1 MQELY
6 NSKSFNQEI
15 GMKEKILAI
24 LSDIR
29 PDIEFENE
37 ENLVSDGLLES
48 FDLVQLVATLEE
60 EFDVE
65 IGGRNITK
73 ENFDSLDRITMLMES
88 LTK

>member
-1 MQELY
+1 
-6 NSKSFNQEI
+6 
-15 GMKEKILAI
+15 MKEKILAI

-29 PDIEFENE
+29 PDIDFEDE

-60 EFDVE
+60 DFGVE

-73 ENFDSLDRITMLMES
+73 ENFDSLDKIVSLMES
-88 LTK
+88 LQK

>member
-1 MQELY
+1 
-6 NSKSFNQEI
+6 
-15 GMKEKILAI
+15 MKDKILAI

-73 ENFDSLDRITMLMES
+73 ENFDSLDKIVSLMES
-88 LTK
+88 LQK

>member
-1 MQELY
+1 
-6 NSKSFNQEI
+6 
-15 GMKEKILAI
+15 MKEKILAI

-37 ENLVSDGLLES
+37 ENLVSDGVLES
-48 FDLVQLVATLEE
+48 FDLVQLVAALEE

-73 ENFDSLDRITMLMES
+73 ENFDSLDRIAQLMES

>member
-1 MQELY
+1 
-6 NSKSFNQEI
+6 
-15 GMKEKILAI
+15 MKEKILAI

-29 PDIEFENE
+29 PDIEFDNE
-37 ENLVSDGLLES
+37 ENLVSDGILES

-73 ENFDSLDRITMLMES
+73 ENFDSLDRIALLMES

>member
-1 MQELY
+1 
-6 NSKSFNQEI
+6 
-15 GMKEKILAI
+15 MKEKILAI

-37 ENLVSDGLLES
+37 ENLVSDGILES

-73 ENFDSLDRITMLMES
+73 ENFDSLDRIVKLMEG

>member
-1 MQELY
+1 
-6 NSKSFNQEI
+6 
-15 GMKEKILAI
+15 MKEKILAI

>member
-1 MQELY
+1 
-6 NSKSFNQEI
+6 
-15 GMKEKILAI
+15 MKEKILAI

-37 ENLVSDGLLES
+37 EKLVSEGLLES

-73 ENFDSLDRITMLMES
+73 ENFDSLDRIAKLMES

>member
-1 MQELY
+1 
-6 NSKSFNQEI
+6 
-15 GMKEKILAI
+15 MKEKILAI

-73 ENFDSLDRITMLMES
+73 ENFDSLDRIVSLMES
-88 LTK
+88 LTR

>member
-1 MQELY
+1 
-6 NSKSFNQEI
+6 
-15 GMKEKILAI
+15 MKEKILTI

-37 ENLVSDGLLES
+37 ENLVSDGILES
-48 FDLVQLVATLEE
+48 FDLVQLVAALEE

-73 ENFDSLDRITMLMES
+73 ENFDSLDRITALMES

>member
-1 MQELY
+1 
-6 NSKSFNQEI
+6 
-15 GMKEKILAI
+15 MKDKILAI

-37 ENLVSDGLLES
+37 KNLVSDGLLES

-73 ENFDSLDRITMLMES
+73 ENFDSLDRIVSLMES
-88 LTK
+88 LQK

>member
-1 MQELY
+1 
-6 NSKSFNQEI
+6 
-15 GMKEKILAI
+15 MKDKILAI

-73 ENFDSLDRITMLMES
+73 ENFDSLDRIVSLMES
-88 LTK
+88 LQK

>member
-1 MQELY
+1 
-6 NSKSFNQEI
+6 
-15 GMKEKILAI
+15 MKEKILAI

-29 PDIEFENE
+29 PDIEFESE

-73 ENFDSLDRITMLMES
+73 ENFDSLDRIVSLMES
-88 LTK
+88 LTR

>member
-1 MQELY
+1 M
-6 NSKSFNQEI
+6 
-15 GMKEKILAI
+15 
-24 LSDIR
+24 SDIR
-29 PDIEFENE
+29 PDIDFEDE

-73 ENFDSLDRITMLMES
+73 ENFDSLDKIVSLMES
-88 LTK
+88 LQK

>member
-1 MQELY
+1 
-6 NSKSFNQEI
+6 
-15 GMKEKILAI
+15 MKEKILAI

-37 ENLVSDGLLES
+37 EKLVSDGLLES

-65 IGGRNITK
+65 IAGRNITK
-73 ENFDSLDRITMLMES
+73 ENFDSLDRIAKLMES

>member
-1 MQELY
+1 
-6 NSKSFNQEI
+6 
-15 GMKEKILAI
+15 MKEKILAI

-29 PDIEFENE
+29 PDIEFEDE

>member
-1 MQELY
+1 
-6 NSKSFNQEI
+6 
-15 GMKEKILAI
+15 MKEKILAI

-37 ENLVSDGLLES
+37 ENLVSDGVLES

-73 ENFDSLDRITMLMES
+73 ENFDSLDRIVNLMEG

>member
-1 MQELY
+1 
-6 NSKSFNQEI
+6 
-15 GMKEKILAI
+15 MKEKILAI

-73 ENFDSLDRITMLMES
+73 ENFDSLDRIVSLMES
-88 LTK
+88 LQK

>member
-1 MQELY
+1 
-6 NSKSFNQEI
+6 
-15 GMKEKILAI
+15 MKERILAI
-24 LSDIR
+24 LTDIR

-37 ENLVSDGLLES
+37 ENLVSDGILES
-48 FDLVQLVATLEE
+48 FDLVQLVAALEE

-73 ENFDSLDRITMLMES
+73 ENFDSLDRIAQLMES

>member
-1 MQELY
+1 
-6 NSKSFNQEI
+6 
-15 GMKEKILAI
+15 MKEKILAI

-29 PDIEFENE
+29 PDIEFESE

-60 EFDVE
+60 EFDVV

-73 ENFDSLDRITMLMES
+73 ENFDSLDRIVSLMES
-88 LTK
+88 LTR

>member
-1 MQELY
+1 
-6 NSKSFNQEI
+6 
-15 GMKEKILAI
+15 MKEKILEI

-73 ENFDSLDRITMLMES
+73 ENFDSLDRITLLMES

>member
-1 MQELY
+1 
-6 NSKSFNQEI
+6 
-15 GMKEKILAI
+15 MKEKILAI

-37 ENLVSDGLLES
+37 ENLVSDGILES
-48 FDLVQLVATLEE
+48 FDLVQLVAALEE

-73 ENFDSLDRITMLMES
+73 ENFDSWERIAKLMES

>member
-1 MQELY
+1 
-6 NSKSFNQEI
+6 
-15 GMKEKILAI
+15 MKEKILAI

-37 ENLVSDGLLES
+37 ENLVSDGILES
-48 FDLVQLVATLEE
+48 FDLVQLVAALEE
-60 EFDVE
+60 EFEVE

-73 ENFDSLDRITMLMES
+73 ENFDSLDRIVALMES

>member
-1 MQELY
+1 
-6 NSKSFNQEI
+6 
-15 GMKEKILAI
+15 MKEKILAI

-29 PDIEFENE
+29 PDIEFESE

-73 ENFDSLDRITMLMES
+73 ENFDSLDRIAKLMES

>member
-1 MQELY
+1 
-6 NSKSFNQEI
+6 
-15 GMKEKILAI
+15 MKEKILAI

-37 ENLVSDGLLES
+37 EKLVSDGLLES
-48 FDLVQLVATLEE
+48 FDLVQLVAALEE

-73 ENFDSLDRITMLMES
+73 DNFDSLDRITLLMES
-88 LTK
+88 LIK

>member
-1 MQELY
+1 
-6 NSKSFNQEI
+6 
-15 GMKEKILAI
+15 MKEKILAI

-29 PDIEFENE
+29 PDIDFEDE

-73 ENFDSLDRITMLMES
+73 ENFDSLDKIVSLMES
-88 LTK
+88 LQK